1 MTFSLFISIS
11 ITLIYGGIVSIMEYN
26 VNTFNSLKQ
35 RYSYSLILLREL
47 VITDF
52 KLRYQASALG
62 YLWSVLKPLFLFV
75 ILYVVFGLLIGAT
88 GGVPHYPVYLLL
100 GILLWNYFS
109 EVTNIGA
116 TSIVAKGDLL
126 RKLNFPKYIIVASG
140 SVSAFINLII
150 NFFVLAGFMFF
161 NGVTLRID
169 SLLLIPLLLELFLLS
184 IGIAFLLSALY
195 VKLRDIN
202 YIWEILMQAAF
213 YATPIIYA
221 INLVV
226 DKSMTAAQ
234 LLLLNPVAQIIQDAR
249 YVLITDQ
256 TLSFED
262 IYGSGWYRLIP
273 VGITVIII
281 LFSAYYFRKRSPY
294 FAEEI

>member
-1 MTFSLFISIS
+1 MNAL
-11 ITLIYGGIVSIMEYN
+11 N
-26 VNTFNSLKQ
+26 KLKQ
-35 RYSYSLILLREL
+35 RYSYSIILLREL
-47 VITDF
+47 VVTDF
-52 KLRYQASALG
+52 KLRYQASSLG

-109 EVTNIGA
+109 EVTSIGA

-140 SVSAFINLII
+140 SVSAFVNLVI
-150 NFFVLAGFMFF
+150 NFFVLAGFMVI
-161 NGVTLRID
+161 NGVELRVESI
-169 SLLLIPLLLELFLLS
+169 LIIPLLFELFLLS
-184 IGIAFLLSALY
+184 IGIAFMLSALY

-202 YIWEILMQAAF
+202 YIWEIFMQAAF

-226 DKSMTAAQ
+226 NKSVTAAQ
-234 LLLLNPVAQIIQDAR
+234 LLLLNPVAQIVQDAR
-249 YVLITDQ
+249 HVLITDQ
-256 TLSFED
+256 SLSFEA
-262 IYGSGWYRLIP
+262 IYGNGWYRLIP
-273 VGITVIII
+273 VGITLAVV
-281 LFSAYYFRKRSPY
+281 LLSAYYFRKRSPY

>member
-1 MTFSLFISIS
+1 M
-11 ITLIYGGIVSIMEYN
+11 
-26 VNTFNSLKQ
+26 NTFNSLKQ